1 MSRTVQVIASRV
13 LLSITLIFAL
23 TQMHVFAQNYTW
35 RNVQIVGGGFIVG
48 VVFNQ
53 TEPNLVY
60 TRTDIGGAYRLD
72 NATSR
77 WVPLLD
83 SISWLDYAEL
93 TPAYIVRAANGDTVN
108 CEKSLAISTDGGT
121 TWAAVSSQPSGLTG
135 GGSVAVSATG
145 AGKIVWSPAGVGVFF
160 MTGGGKTWTAST
172 GIPAGARVASDR
184 VNSNK
189 FYGFKSGTFYVS
201 TDGGKT
207 FAARAGGLPLGGPVR
222 FKAVPGREDDIW
234 LAGGAEWGRA
244 GETAITGDPRIFG
257 RVYIGRG
264 VIYGDGQ

>member
-121 TWAAVSSQPSGLTG
+121 TGRSFFATFGTHGWRIGRSLSNRCRQDRLESRGRWRFLHDWRRQDMDRLNWNTG
-135 GGSVAVSATG
+135 GRARRVRPREFEQVLRFQVGHILCEHGRRQDVRSESWRIAVGWTSA
-145 AGKIVWSPAGVGVFF
+145 IQS
-160 MTGGGKTWTAST
+160 
-172 GIPAGARVASDR
+172 GARS
-184 VNSNK
+184 
-189 FYGFKSGTFYVS
+189 
-201 TDGGKT
+201 
-207 FAARAGGLPLGGPVR
+207 
-222 FKAVPGREDDIW
+222 
-234 LAGGAEWGRA
+234 
-244 GETAITGDPRIFG
+244 
-257 RVYIGRG
+257 RG
-264 VIYGDGQ
+264 